1 MLIKF
6 GSVFRR
12 IKEKFLVVEF
22 SVFHGLCGKRKEQSG
37 TGYFS
42 QRVKA
47 RVEKKAAVV
56 PSSGYS
62 QEFNLR

>member
-1 MLIKF
+1 M
-6 GSVFRR
+6 
-12 IKEKFLVVEF
+12 VEF
-22 SVFHGLCGKRKEQSG
+22 SVFHGLCSKRKVQSG